1 MSYPS
6 EGPAGPAGQVGSLEG
21 ILADL
26 EEILDGDRATYLSLG
41 PKGAILSVKWP
52 EAFAFGEAL
61 VARWV
66 RMTPRGRAEALVDW
80 IRRAAAYCRNPRPRQ
95 SWIESSVA

>member
-1 MSYPS
+1 M
-6 EGPAGPAGQVGSLEG
+6 
-21 ILADL
+21 
-26 EEILDGDRATYLSLG
+26 
-41 PKGAILSVKWP
+41 LSVKWP

-80 IRRAAAYCRNPRPRQ
+80 IRRAAAYCRHPKPRQ
-95 SWIESSVA
+95 SWIETSVA